1 MADTLALL
9 ELSGVEVRFQRHIL
23 VLEDVSLHVAEGEI
37 VALLGSNGA
46 GKSTTLKAISSLLA
60 GEDGAVTRGEIRFRG
75 EPVQNSDPTDLVRQ
89 GLVQVL
95 EARRVLAHLTV
106 EQNLVVASAA
116 RRTPRAEL
124 AEDLAAVYD
133 LFPVLAT
140 FRGRTAGHL
149 SGGQQQMVVLG
160 RALMSHPACLLLDEP
175 SLGLAPKTADEI
187 FAAIV
192 RINRERGMPVLVVEQ
207 NAVAALG
214 ISDRGYVLETGR
226 VVLEGTSEAL
236 RADPDL
242 REFYMGLGS
251 TGERQSF
258 RDVKK
263 YRKEKQWTG

>member
-1 MADTLALL
+1 
-9 ELSGVEVRFQRHIL
+9 
-23 VLEDVSLHVAEGEI
+23 
-37 VALLGSNGA
+37 
-46 GKSTTLKAISSLLA
+46 
-60 GEDGAVTRGEIRFRG
+60 
-75 EPVQNSDPTDLVRQ
+75 
-89 GLVQVL
+89 
-95 EARRVLAHLTV
+95 
-106 EQNLVVASAA
+106 
-116 RRTPRAEL
+116 
-124 AEDLAAVYD
+124 VYD